1 MLLTGV
7 VMLDDIKDPDRKVTI
22 EYWKPCKVDKKEYM
36 SLRDVLN
43 SIKVQGGI
51 DGKDVHVIHGICP
64 APGGG
69 WEAGVVSS
77 IPLAHTTSTNIA
89 AHPAGWVFGYLKK
102 RRLHQTNSQAVLHSI
117 SLCLGRKVF
126 VGSHDGRGQ
135 VRSDG

>member
-1 MLLTGV
+1 
-7 VMLDDIKDPDRKVTI
+7 MLDDIKDPDRKVTI

-77 IPLAHTTSTNIA
+77 IPLAHTQ
-89 AHPAGWVFGYLKK
+89 
-102 RRLHQTNSQAVLHSI
+102 HQYCRSSSWLGIWLSQETKTASN
-117 SLCLGRKVF
+117 
-126 VGSHDGRGQ
+126 
-135 VRSDG
+135 